1 MKDTVRI
8 VDYYMNTIT
17 VSEVLS
23 KIETYK
29 DVNFIIV
36 KEYRGWNVYEVTTGA
51 SAILEKA
58 NTRKEALEKIKTT
71 IDNVKIPFREI
82 IDAHVTDQYKKG
94 IRDESGLILGKFQEI
109 IEDDKYTGKFRKVGE

>member
-17 VSEVLS
+17 VSEVLG

-51 SAILEKA
+51 SAIFGKT
-58 NTRKEALEKIKTT
+58 NTRKEALEKIKAT
-71 IDNVKIPFREI
+71 IDSVKVPFREI

-94 IRDESGLILGKFQEI
+94 IRDENGLILGKFQEI
-109 IEDDKYTGKFRKVGE
+109 VEDSKYTGKFRKDGE

>member
-8 VDYYMNTIT
+8 VNYYMNTIT

-51 SAILEKA
+51 SAIFEKA
-58 NTRKEALEKIKTT
+58 NTRKEALEKIKTN

-109 IEDDKYTGKFRKVGE
+109 IEDGKYTGKFRKVGE